1 MKVLLDEC
9 VPRKLKREIANHE
22 VVTVTEQGWSGIQ
35 NGELLNL
42 AATKFDVFLTVD
54 QNLSFQQ
61 NIKNFNIAIILM
73 VARNNR
79 LNVVAVNA
87 RSASCSRRGE
97 SRRDRS
103 YQRKLRRKARIS
115 K

>member
-22 VVTVTEQGWSGIQ
+22 VVTVTEEGWSGVK

-42 AATKFDVFLTVD
+42 AATEFDIFLTVD

-61 NIKNFNIAIILM
+61 NLKNFDIGIILM

-79 LNVVAVNA
+79 L
-87 RSASCSRRGE
+87 
-97 SRRDRS
+97 
-103 YQRKLRRKARIS
+103 KTLLR
-115 K
+115 

>member
-22 VVTVTEQGWSGIQ
+22 VVTVTEQGWSGIE

-42 AATKFDVFLTVD
+42 AATKFDIFLTVD

-61 NIKNFNIAIILM
+61 NLKNFNIAIILM

-79 LNVVAVNA
+79 LKTLLPLMPAVRVAIDDVKA
-87 RSASCSRRGE
+87 GE
-97 SRRDRS
+97 IV
-103 YQRKLRRKARIS
+103 RIS
-115 K
+115 GS

>member
-79 LNVVAVNA
+79 LKTLLPLMPAVRA
-87 RSASCSRRGE
+87 AIDEVKAGE
-97 SRRDRS
+97 IV
-103 YQRKLRRKARIS
+103 RIS
-115 K
+115 GS

>member
-22 VVTVTEQGWSGIQ
+22 VVTVTEQGWSGIE

-42 AATKFDVFLTVD
+42 AATEFDIFLTVD

-61 NIKNFNIAIILM
+61 NLKNFNIGIILM
-73 VARNNR
+73 VAKNNR
-79 LNVVAVNA
+79 LKTLLPLMPAVRA
-87 RSASCSRRGE
+87 AS
-97 SRRDRS
+97 
-103 YQRKLRRKARIS
+103 KT
-115 K
+115 

>member
-9 VPRKLKREIANHE
+9 LPRKLKREIANHE
-22 VVTVTEQGWSGIQ
+22 VVTVTEQGWSGVK

-42 AATKFDVFLTVD
+42 AATEFDIFLTVD

-61 NIKNFNIAIILM
+61 NLKNFDIGIILM

-79 LNVVAVNA
+79 L
-87 RSASCSRRGE
+87 
-97 SRRDRS
+97 
-103 YQRKLRRKARIS
+103 KTLLR
-115 K
+115 

>member
-22 VVTVTEQGWSGIQ
+22 VITVTEQGWSGVE

-42 AATKFDVFLTVD
+42 AATEFDIFLTVD

-61 NIKNFNIAIILM
+61 NLRNFNIGIILM

-79 LNVVAVNA
+79 LKTLLPLMPAVRVAIEDVKA
-87 RSASCSRRGE
+87 GE
-97 SRRDRS
+97 II
-103 YQRKLRRKARIS
+103 RIS
-115 K
+115 GS

>member
-22 VVTVTEQGWSGIQ
+22 VLTVTEQGWSGVE

-42 AATKFDVFLTVD
+42 AATEFDIFLTVD

-61 NIKNFNIAIILM
+61 NLRNFNIGIILM

-79 LNVVAVNA
+79 LKTLLPLMPAVRVAIEGVKA
-87 RSASCSRRGE
+87 GE
-97 SRRDRS
+97 II
-103 YQRKLRRKARIS
+103 RIS
-115 K
+115 GS

>member
-9 VPRKLKREIANHE
+9 APRKLKREIANHE
-22 VVTVTEQGWSGIQ
+22 VVTVTEQGWSGIK

-42 AATKFDVFLTVD
+42 AATEFDIFLTVD

-61 NIKNFNIAIILM
+61 NLRNFDIGIILM

-79 LNVVAVNA
+79 LKTLLPLMPAVRVAIEDVKT
-87 RSASCSRRGE
+87 GE
-97 SRRDRS
+97 II
-103 YQRKLRRKARIS
+103 RIS
-115 K
+115 GS

>member
-22 VVTVTEQGWSGIQ
+22 VVTVTEQGWSGIE
-35 NGELLNL
+35 NGELLKL
-42 AATKFDVFLTVD
+42 AATEFDIFLTVD

-61 NIKNFNIAIILM
+61 NLKNFDIGIILM

-79 LNVVAVNA
+79 LKTLLPLMPALRAAIEDVKV
-87 RSASCSRRGE
+87 GE
-97 SRRDRS
+97 II
-103 YQRKLRRKARIS
+103 RIS
-115 K
+115 GR